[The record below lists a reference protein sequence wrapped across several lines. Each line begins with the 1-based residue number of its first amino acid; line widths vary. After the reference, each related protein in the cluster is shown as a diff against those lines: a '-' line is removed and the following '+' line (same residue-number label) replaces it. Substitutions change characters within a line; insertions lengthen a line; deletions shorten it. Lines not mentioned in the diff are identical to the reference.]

1 MALSVRLT
9 LSALMKRHNSMR
21 GWFAY
26 ELYQHMKTNK
36 DIYLV
41 VGDLGYKV
49 FDAHFADFPE
59 RCINAGAAEQAM
71 MGIAVGLALE
81 GKIPVVYSISTFL
94 LYRPFETIRNY
105 INHES
110 IPVKLI
116 GSGRN
121 KDYAHDG
128 FSHWSEDDVKVMEL
142 FPNIVAW
149 WPIDEELIPAAVED
163 LLTNGKPTYL
173 NLKR

>member
-1 MALSVRLT
+1 MT
-9 LSALMKRHNSMR
+9 RHDSMR

-26 ELYQHMKTNK
+26 ELYQHMQKNK
-36 DIYLV
+36 DIWLV

-59 RCINAGAAEQAM
+59 RCINTGAAEQAM
-71 MGIAVGLALE
+71 MGIGVGLALE
-81 GKIPVVYSISTFL
+81 GRIPVVYSITPFL

-121 KDYAHDG
+121 SDYEHDG
-128 FSHWSEDDVKVMEL
+128 FSHFAGDDKDVMQL
-142 FPNIVAW
+142 FPNIVTW
-149 WPIDEELIPAAVED
+149 WPIEKEMMVGAVAELVS
-163 LLTNGKPTYL
+163 NGKPTYL